1 MFFNQD
7 RLTFELLQL
16 IYGKSTMDEIEKFWS
31 KEKSS
36 LLVDKTLSAYDDGE
50 LFVEKTVSENL
61 LFDDN
66 KLKNASFDEDKGFGL
81 RVVKDDSIGFA
92 HSSELT
98 DRSLKNAIKAVQ
110 SLDKGGNFG
119 NKAPLKTNKKL
130 YSELNPIELIEF
142 KSKIS
147 LLEKINSYARSKDQR
162 VKQVSITLAA
172 NHQNIE
178 IYKENGEFFNDSRP
192 LVRMNV
198 SISVERDKKI
208 ENGSYGFGGRHM
220 YDLLFKDENWK
231 RAVDKAY
238 TQAIIRLDAIAA
250 PAGEQVVILGPGWPG
265 ILLHEAI
272 GHGLE
277 GDFNRKK
284 TSAFHELIGKSVAS
298 KQITIVDDGTIPDKR
313 GSLSI
318 DDEGTPSQ
326 KTVLIENGILKNFM
340 QDRLNARL
348 MNTQATGNGR
358 REDYSCI
365 PMPRMTN
372 TYMLNG
378 KYEHNELIESTKN
391 GIFATQFSGGQV
403 DITSGKFVFSA
414 SEAYEIKNGKI
425 GRPLKGATLIGNGP
439 DVLKRVSMVAN
450 NLKLDNGI
458 GTCGKEGQA
467 VPVGVGQPSL
477 KVDNLTVG
485 GTV

>member
-1 MFFNQD
+1 
-7 RLTFELLQL
+7 
-16 IYGKSTMDEIEKFWS
+16 MDEIEKFWS

-348 MNTQATGNGR
+348 MNPFYQ
-358 REDYSCI
+358 E
-365 PMPRMTN
+365 
-372 TYMLNG
+372 
-378 KYEHNELIESTKN
+378 
-391 GIFATQFSGGQV
+391 
-403 DITSGKFVFSA
+403 
-414 SEAYEIKNGKI
+414 
-425 GRPLKGATLIGNGP
+425 
-439 DVLKRVSMVAN
+439 
-450 NLKLDNGI
+450 
-458 GTCGKEGQA
+458 
-467 VPVGVGQPSL
+467 
-477 KVDNLTVG
+477 
-485 GTV
+485 